1 MQVGIP
7 AGIKFISLITTATP
21 MNQRI
26 VIIVAVVVIAA
37 AAVVVLS
44 SLSIIP
50 ISIPGIPQL
59 MGGRSLPS
67 NGYVY
72 VIGAYPNVPTIIS
85 DVVRGSP
92 ISGLK
97 SNEGIGSLS
106 SGAVNVIL
114 SMIRGNDSFVITH
127 GNPNAPVWLIEFL
140 DPVCPYCTIFD
151 VYNFSQIM
159 PFISSGKVYYIV
171 IYFPTHALGYYQSYL
186 QANAT
191 NPAAAAVLLAA
202 FNDSVALWLQ
212 WKCIGAAKP
221 GDVINAINYTY
232 INNFIY
238 LVNYVESNNQAY
250 LVYYPIASYSLI
262 NKTYPGCQIKLTPQ
276 QALNITG
283 SALNDVNEVIPLLI
297 PKQLQNNVGTPM
309 FIIMKNPMK
318 VG

>member
-1 MQVGIP
+1 
-7 AGIKFISLITTATP
+7 

-85 DVVRGSP
+85 DVVHGSP

-97 SNEGIGSLS
+97 GSEGIGSLS
-106 SGAVNVIL
+106 SGAINAIL
-114 SMIRGNDSFVITH
+114 KMVKGNNSFVITY

-140 DPVCPYCTIFD
+140 DPVCPYCAIFD
-151 VYNFSQIM
+151 VYNFSQIL
-159 PFISSGKVYYIV
+159 PLINSGKVYYIV
-171 IYFPTHALGYYQSYL
+171 IYFPTHALGYYQGYL

-191 NPAAAAVLLAA
+191 NPAAAEVLLAA

-238 LVNYVESNNQAY
+238 LVKYMWSNNQAY

-262 NKTYPGCQIKLTPQ
+262 NKTYPECQIKLTPQ
-276 QALNITG
+276 QALSITN
-283 SALNDVNEVIPLLI
+283 SALNQINEIVPLLI
-297 PKQLQNNVGTPM
+297 PEQLQSNVGTPM
-309 FIIMKNPMK
+309 FIIMRNPQNA
-318 VG
+318 G

>member
-1 MQVGIP
+1 
-7 AGIKFISLITTATP
+7 

-72 VIGAYPNVPTIIS
+72 VIGAYPNVPIIVS
-85 DVVRGSP
+85 DVVHGSP

-97 SNEGIGSLS
+97 GSEGIGSLS
-106 SGAVNVIL
+106 SGAINAIL
-114 SMIRGNDSFVITH
+114 KMVKGNNSFVITY

-191 NPAAAAVLLAA
+191 NPAAAEVLLAA

-232 INNFIY
+232 IINFIY
-238 LVNYVESNNQAY
+238 LVEYVMNNTQAY
-250 LVYYPIASYSLI
+250 LLVYYPIFSYNSLI
-262 NKTYPGCQIKLTPQ
+262 NKTYPECQIKLTPQ

-283 SALNDVNEVIPLLI
+283 SALNNVNEVIPLLI

>member
-1 MQVGIP
+1 M
-7 AGIKFISLITTATP
+7 L

-72 VIGAYPNVPTIIS
+72 VIGAYPNVPIIVS
-85 DVVRGSP
+85 DAVHGSP

-97 SNEGIGSLS
+97 GSEGIGSLS
-106 SGAVNVIL
+106 SGAINAIL
-114 SMIRGNDSFVITH
+114 KMVKGNNSFVITY

-151 VYNFSQIM
+151 VYNFSQIL
-159 PFISSGKVYYIV
+159 PLINSGKVYYIV
-171 IYFPTHALGYYQSYL
+171 IYFPTHALGYYQNYL

-191 NPAAAAVLLAA
+191 NPAAAEVLLAA

-212 WKCIGAAKP
+212 WKYISLKQP
-221 GDVINAINYTY
+221 NEVINAINYTY
-232 INNFIY
+232 ISNFIY
-238 LVNYVESNNQAY
+238 LVDYLESNNQAY
-250 LVYYPIASYSLI
+250 LIYYPMASYSLI
-262 NKTYPGCQIKLTPQ
+262 NKTYPGYQVRLTPQ
-276 QALNITG
+276 QALSITN
-283 SALNDVNEVIPLLI
+283 SALNQINEIVPLLI
-297 PKQLQNNVGTPM
+297 PKQLQSNVGTPM
-309 FIIMKNPMK
+309 FIIMRNPQNA
-318 VG
+318 G

>member
-1 MQVGIP
+1 
-7 AGIKFISLITTATP
+7 

-72 VIGAYPNVPTIIS
+72 VIGAYPNVPIIVS
-85 DVVRGSP
+85 DVVHGSP

-97 SNEGIGSLS
+97 GSEGIGSLS
-106 SGAVNVIL
+106 SGAINAIL
-114 SMIRGNDSFVITH
+114 KMVKGNNSFVITY

-151 VYNFSQIM
+151 VYNFSQIL
-159 PFISSGKVYYIV
+159 PLINSGKVYYIV
-171 IYFPTHALGYYQSYL
+171 IYFPTHALGYYQNYL

-191 NPAAAAVLLAA
+191 NPAAAEVLLTA

-232 INNFIY
+232 IINFIY
-238 LVNYVESNNQAY
+238 LVEYVMKNNQAY
-250 LVYYPIASYSLI
+250 LVYYPIFSYNSLI
-262 NKTYPGCQIKLTPQ
+262 NKTYPECQIKLTPQ
-276 QALNITG
+276 QALSITN
-283 SALNDVNEVIPLLI
+283 SALNQINEIVPLLI
-297 PKQLQNNVGTPM
+297 PKQLQSNVGTPM
-309 FIIMKNPMK
+309 FIIMRNPQNA
-318 VG
+318 G